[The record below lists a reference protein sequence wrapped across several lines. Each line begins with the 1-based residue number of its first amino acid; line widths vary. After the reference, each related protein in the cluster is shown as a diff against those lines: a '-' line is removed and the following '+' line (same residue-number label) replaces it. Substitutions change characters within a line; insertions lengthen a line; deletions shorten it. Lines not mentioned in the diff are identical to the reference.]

1 LKIKDDMTVEHIEL
15 IIEFS
20 VILLAP
26 IIHNYYLWKVKKVDA
41 SVIQQ
46 NIKIFS
52 FFYVLIAIGVALL
65 LTTPKVHANDSHCY
79 SIQNADS
86 KNTCLAFAKRQDSY
100 CYSVQESDSKNR
112 CLALVKNQD
121 SYCYSVQNADMK
133 NHCLALVKRQDSHCY
148 SVRESDDKNL
158 CLAQLKSQ
166 DSYCYSIR
174 SNDTKNQCLSY
185 VK

>member
-1 LKIKDDMTVEHIEL
+1 MTGELIEL
-15 IIEFS
+15 IVEFS

-26 IIHNYYLWKVKKVDA
+26 IVHNYYLWKLKKVDL

-65 LTTPKVHANDSHCY
+65 LNTQKVHANESHCY
-79 SIQNADS
+79 SIQNADT
-86 KNTCLAFAKRQDSY
+86 KNS
-100 CYSVQESDSKNR
+100 
-112 CLALVKNQD
+112 CLALAK
-121 SYCYSVQNADMK
+121 
-133 NHCLALVKRQDSHCY
+133 H
-148 SVRESDDKNL
+148 
-158 CLAQLKSQ
+158 Q

-174 SNDTKNQCLSY
+174 ESDAKNLCLAQIKNQKSYCYSIKSSDTKNQCLGL

>member
-1 LKIKDDMTVEHIEL
+1 MTGERIEL
-15 IIEFS
+15 IVEFS

-26 IIHNYYLWKVKKVDA
+26 IIHNYYLWKVKKVDS

-52 FFYVLIAIGVALL
+52 FFYVFIAIGVALL

-79 SIQNADS
+79 SI
-86 KNTCLAFAKRQDSY
+86 KNFDQ
-100 CYSVQESDSKNR
+100 KNS
-112 CLALVKNQD
+112 CLALAK
-121 SYCYSVQNADMK
+121 
-133 NHCLALVKRQDSHCY
+133 H
-148 SVRESDDKNL
+148 
-158 CLAQLKSQ
+158 Q

-174 SNDTKNQCLSY
+174 ESDSKNLCLAQIKNQKSYCYSIKSNETKNQCLAL

>member
-1 LKIKDDMTVEHIEL
+1 MTGEHIEL
-15 IIEFS
+15 IVEFS

-26 IIHNYYLWKVKKVDA
+26 IVHNYYLWKVKKVDS

-65 LTTPKVHANDSHCY
+65 LTTPKVHANESHCY
-79 SIQNADS
+79 SI
-86 KNTCLAFAKRQDSY
+86 KNSDAKNS
-100 CYSVQESDSKNR
+100 
-112 CLALVKNQD
+112 CLALAK
-121 SYCYSVQNADMK
+121 
-133 NHCLALVKRQDSHCY
+133 H
-148 SVRESDDKNL
+148 
-158 CLAQLKSQ
+158 Q

-174 SNDTKNQCLSY
+174 ESDAKNLCLAQIKNQKSYCYSIKSNDTKNQCLAL

>member
-1 LKIKDDMTVEHIEL
+1 MTGEHIEL
-15 IIEFS
+15 IVEFS

-65 LTTPKVHANDSHCY
+65 LTTPKVHANESNCY
-79 SIQNADS
+79 SIQNADT
-86 KNTCLAFAKRQDSY
+86 KNSCLAIAKNQESY
-100 CYSVQESDSKNR
+100 CYSI
-112 CLALVKNQD
+112 
-121 SYCYSVQNADMK
+121 
-133 NHCLALVKRQDSHCY
+133 
-148 SVRESDDKNL
+148 RESDAKNL
-158 CLAQLKSQ
+158 CLAQIKKQ
-166 DSYCYSIR
+166 KSYCYSIK
-174 SNDTKNQCLSY
+174 SSDTKNQCFAM

>member
-1 LKIKDDMTVEHIEL
+1 MTGERIEL
-15 IIEFS
+15 IVEFS

-26 IIHNYYLWKVKKVDA
+26 IIHNYYLWKVKKVDP

-52 FFYVLIAIGVALL
+52 FFYVLIAIGIALL

-79 SIQNADS
+79 SIQNADT
-86 KNTCLAFAKRQDSY
+86 KNS
-100 CYSVQESDSKNR
+100 
-112 CLALVKNQD
+112 CLALAK
-121 SYCYSVQNADMK
+121 
-133 NHCLALVKRQDSHCY
+133 H
-148 SVRESDDKNL
+148 
-158 CLAQLKSQ
+158 Q

-174 SNDTKNQCLSY
+174 ESDAKNLCLAQIKSQKNYCYSIKSKDTKNQCLAM